1 MSTFKKASLALCA
14 SALLIPTL
22 AMAQGTY
29 EPHGAT
35 KEGDREFALSG
46 TGKNDRDFDN
56 GSFGV
61 NADLGWYLNNRTVAG
76 VRQGAQYASGAEG
89 HSDRWIGTTTAFI
102 DYHLMDGPTR
112 PFVGASL
119 GGTYGNGTKDSGLG
133 GLELG
138 VKHYVLP
145 QTFIQARAEYQ
156 FYFDSAS
163 SADDNFSKGS
173 WAYVLG
179 MGYNF

>member
-22 AMAQGTY
+22 AMAQGNY
-29 EPHGAT
+29 QVNGAT
-35 KEGDREFALSG
+35 KEGDREFSLSG
-46 TGKNDRDFDN
+46 SGRSDKDFDN
-56 GSFGV
+56 GNFGV
-61 NADLGWYLNNRTVAG
+61 SGDMGWYLTDRAVAG
-76 VRQGAQYASGAEG
+76 IRQGVGYSGVKGAS
-89 HSDRWIGTTTAFI
+89 DKWTGTTTAFI

-163 SADDNFSKGS
+163 SADDNFSKGA